1 MTNYGLIEKAVATV
15 VDFFEVEGITETT
28 NTITKRAL
36 DWYNK
41 TEITDAKML
50 AAAVI
55 SGSYRFGTTWDELVE
70 LTNFYFPTTTIAE
83 TVQQIDEMLENEEVE
98 QMEGYIEAHNI
109 SVDELYDNTWENYDD
124 SYYEG
129 WWD

>member
-15 VDFFEVEGITETT
+15 VDFFEAEGITETT

-83 TVQQIDEMLENEEVE
+83 TVQQIDKMLEDEEVE

-109 SVDELYDNTWENYDD
+109 SVNELIERW
-124 SYYEG
+124 
-129 WWD
+129 